1 MQRTCVIVLEHEAE
15 VEVAERGV
23 EWRRKEGWSGGGRR
37 GGVEEEGEV
46 EWRRKESG
54 V

>member
-1 MQRTCVIVLEHEAE
+1 MRGG
-15 VEVAERGV
+15 VEEEREV
-23 EWRRKEGWSGGGRR
+23 EWRRKERWSGGGRR